1 MTDAGLIFVI
11 DSLLAAKTKTA
22 AKGFLEQCS
31 DAYRPIAERIL
42 ARFTFA
48 RTTNQNALI
57 HQWFGQIADHYGDRT
72 AKDVKG
78 LCHHTWALDIRLRD
92 DQFAWVWERTG
103 ALLDYQRQCSLLASE
118 TLGISSRMT
127 TKELKEYADAIERHY
142 HPLGVP
148 LINPEDKK

>member
-11 DSLLAAKTKTA
+11 ESLLDAKTKTA

-31 DAYRPIAERIL
+31 DAYRPIAERLL

-48 RTTNQNALI
+48 RTTNQNALL
-57 HQWFGQIADHYGDRT
+57 HKWYGQIADHYGDRS

-78 LCHHTWALDIRLRD
+78 ECHHKWALDIRLRD
-92 DQFAWVWERTG
+92 DQFAWVWGKTG
-103 ALLDYQRQCSLLASE
+103 ALLPYEKQCSLLASE

-127 TKELKEYADAIERHY
+127 TAELKEYLDAIERHY
-142 HPLGVP
+142 RPLGVK
-148 LINPEDKK
+148 LAEPEDRK